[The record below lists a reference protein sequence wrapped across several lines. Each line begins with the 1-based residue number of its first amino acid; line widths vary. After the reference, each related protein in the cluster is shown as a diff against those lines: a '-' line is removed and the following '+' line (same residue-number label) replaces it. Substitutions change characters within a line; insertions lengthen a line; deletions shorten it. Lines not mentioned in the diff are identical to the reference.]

1 MKFVKL
7 PHCVYYCDYHIA
19 LTTKYRRQW
28 LNEGIFAYL
37 KIKLQEIRKYYPLI
51 DFKTVNYDKKHPD
64 HIHLL
69 LSIPP
74 TVSIGSIIRIIKS
87 NTSKSLKQKFPFFK
101 TMYFGTDAI
110 WSDGYFVSTVGV
122 NEQTIKN
129 YINLQGQEDS
139 GQASLELPSK
149 PRA

>member
-19 LTTKYRRQW
+19 ITTKYRRQW
-28 LNEGIFAYL
+28 LNEGIFAYF
-37 KIKLQEIRKYYPLI
+37 KVKLQEIRKYYPLI

-139 GQASLELPSK
+139 GQASLDLSSK
-149 PRA
+149 PRT